1 VNTISAGQK
10 VTLMNTGTASL
21 SLTSIVASG
30 DFDQI
35 NTCGTSVAAGA
46 SCSITVKFKPTTL
59 NTRTGSITVTD
70 NATTSPQTVSL
81 TGTGTYIQL
90 SPTLLNFGTVMVGTS
105 SSPQAITLTNTD
117 SVAVAIQGVSFT
129 GVAKGD
135 FSQTNNCGSSVA
147 KGASCSIN
155 VTFKP
160 TATGTRT
167 AKVSIADFGGASP
180 QTVQLTGTG
189 Q

>member
-1 VNTISAGQK
+1 
-10 VTLMNTGTASL
+10 VTLSNTGSAVL
-21 SLTSIVASG
+21 NITSIASSG
-30 DFDQI
+30 DFGQV
-35 NTCGTSVAAGA
+35 NTCGSSVAAGA
-46 SCSITVKFKPTTL
+46 KCSITVKFKPTGI

-81 TGTGTYIQL
+81 TGIGTYFSL
-90 SPTLLNFGTVMVGTS
+90 SPTILSFGTVTVGTS
-105 SSPQAITLTNTD
+105 SSPQAITLTNKD
-117 SVAVAIQGVSFT
+117 SVAVGISGVSFT

-135 FSQTNNCGSSVA
+135 YSQTNTCGSSVA
-147 KGASCSIN
+147 AGASCAIN

-167 AKVSIADFGGASP
+167 AKVSIADFGGGSP